1 MTEPWI
7 KLKGGL
13 NRDDYDLTDALQKR
27 CADTDK
33 ITLKLELDYKLADA
47 ENSGCTAEI
56 RNINEFLCFNG
67 SLLIGYMG
75 ICSFGGAKSPF
86 EITGMVHPDYRRRGV
101 FSKLFGLAVA
111 ECKRRNAGDI
121 LALCDRKSASGQA
134 FLKSSGAVYKYSEY
148 EMYLKNKSKEISED
162 KLCGISLRKAKNQD
176 APEIARQNR
185 IYFGDETGGETGEN
199 GEEEIIMPEDE
210 EKRGVTV
217 YLAIKDDIIVGKV
230 NLQIFSGIG
239 GIYGLGVLPEYRGK
253 GLGRAVL
260 LNAVEK
266 LRESNAK
273 EIMLQVAAQNARAL
287 NLYKTCGFEET
298 SVMDYFDVKR

>member
-1 MTEPWI
+1 MIEPWI

-13 NRDDYDLTDALQKR
+13 SRDDYDLIDALRKR
-27 CADTDK
+27 CADADQ
-33 ITLKLELDYKLADA
+33 ITLKLELEYKLADT

-56 RNINEFLCFNG
+56 RHINEFLCFNG

-86 EITGMVHPDYRRRGV
+86 EITGMVDPDYRRRGV
-101 FSKLFGLAVA
+101 FSKLYELAVA
-111 ECKRRNAGDI
+111 ECKRRNAGGI

-134 FLKSSGAVYKYSEY
+134 FIKNSGVTYIYSEF
-148 EMYLKNKSKEISED
+148 EMYLQNKSKEISED
-162 KLCGISLRKAKNQD
+162 KLCGISLRKAGNQD
-176 APEIARQNR
+176 APELARQNR
-185 IYFGDETGGETGEN
+185 IYFGGGTDEIGD
-199 GEEEIIMPEDE
+199 EEIIVPEDE
-210 EKRGVTV
+210 EKRGVTA
-217 YLAIKDDIIVGKV
+217 YLAIKDGIIIGKV
-230 NLQIFSGIG
+230 NLQIFNGIG

-266 LRESNAK
+266 LRESDAK

-287 NLYKTCGFEET
+287 NLYKSCGFEET
-298 SVMDYFDVKR
+298 SVMDYFDVK